1 MDTIGADQHVA
12 ACGQAMRTAAIE
24 EIRRDAAV
32 VLREGAEPRSEV
44 EPALAEPRARRL
56 IDDVLQLAAVDRE
69 LRHVE
74 TRIGAA
80 QFAPDLLPEAVEVEQ
95 LVGADRDGVEPFE
108 QTELL

>member
-32 VLREGAEPRSEV
+32 VLREGAEPR
-44 EPALAEPRARRL
+44 ARRL
-56 IDDVLQLAAVDRE
+56 IDDVLQSAAVDRE

-108 QTELL
+108 QTEFL